1 MRDRFEIPRGQI
13 MGSVR
18 WWELAGTCQK
28 DCRWCQERCLNRT
41 QGGSI
46 GKDRIRE
53 HCGVFGISAAD
64 TSIQISQY
72 IYWGLMSLQ
81 HRGQEAAGLSVT
93 NGSRQV
99 YTYKNNGLVAQV
111 LTPEI
116 LQKYSGNVGI
126 GHVRYGTAGS
136 CSVINAQPYHF
147 ENNHIQFAMSF
158 NGNIANYPTLRTEM
172 EGKGRVFLTNSDT
185 EIIAN
190 IIASTAI
197 HSSNWIEILK
207 LITKFLDGSYALLI
221 LTPEGDI
228 YAMRDPMGF
237 KPLVYG
243 TLPGDQPIHVVSSET
258 CAIDALGGKV
268 INDVQPGEIIY
279 LSPDGH
285 VKSEGFVTPGT
296 ERRAL
301 CMFEFVYFARPDSVI
316 DKISVYNVREKL
328 GRNLAGSVPVPTND
342 AVIIPV
348 PDSGRSAAMGF
359 AKESGIPFNEGL
371 IKNRYVWRT
380 FITPGKQ
387 MRTTLV
393 RQKLNP
399 VSAIVKNR
407 NVVLLDDSIVRG
419 TTMRQIVRL
428 LKTAGASSVHVRI
441 SCPPVRFPCF
451 MGIDFPTRE
460 ELIASSGEQ
469 KPIDDYVE
477 GIRKDIG
484 ADTLGFQTIEGL
496 VDAIGLPSDKVCLAC
511 LNGDYPLRSNPLESG
526 LCAAFSN
533 GRD

>member
-1 MRDRFEIPRGQI
+1 
-13 MGSVR
+13 MGSAG
-18 WWELAGTCQK
+18 WWELAGSCQK
-28 DCRWCQERCLNRT
+28 NCHSCRETCLGKVR
-41 QGGSI
+41 GGLLGNDKPS
-46 GKDRIRE
+46 E

-64 TSIQISQY
+64 NSLQISQY

-81 HRGQEAAGLSVT
+81 HRGQEAAGLSVA
-93 NGSRQV
+93 NGSKKV

-111 LTPEI
+111 LTPDV
-116 LQKYSGNVGI
+116 LQKYWGNVGI

-136 CSVINAQPYHF
+136 SSVKNAQPYHF
-147 ENNHIQFAMSF
+147 ENNHMQFSMSF
-158 NGNIANYPTLRTEM
+158 NGNIANYPALRKEM

-197 HSSNWIEILK
+197 GTDNWIEILK
-207 LITKFLDGSYALLI
+207 FITKFLDGSYSLLI

-258 CAIDALGGKV
+258 CAVDAMGGKV
-268 INDVQPGEIIY
+268 INDVQPGEIFH

-285 VKSEGFVTPGT
+285 TTSEGFALQGNG
-296 ERRAL
+296 RRAL

-328 GRNLAGSVPVPTND
+328 GRNLADSCPVPAKD
-342 AVIIPV
+342 AVIVPM

-359 AKESGIPFNEGL
+359 AKETGIPFNEGL

-393 RQKLNP
+393 RQKVNP
-399 VSAIVKNR
+399 VSAIVKNKD
-407 NVVLLDDSIVRG
+407 VVLIDDSIVRG
-419 TTMRQIVRL
+419 TTMTQIVRL
-428 LKTAGASSVHVRI
+428 LKNAGARSVHVRI

-460 ELIASSGEQ
+460 ELIAGSKEQ
-469 KPIDDYVE
+469 NHIEDYVE
-477 GIRKDIG
+477 SVRKDIG
-484 ADTLGFQTIEGL
+484 AETLGYQTIEGL
-496 VDAIGLPSDKVCLAC
+496 VDAIGLPSNKICLAC
-511 LNGDYPLRSNPLESG
+511 LNGDYPLRCNPLESN
-526 LCAAFSN
+526 LCAAFSA
-533 GRD
+533 GRY